1 MPELLL
7 EIRSEEIPARMQ
19 RRAAEQLK
27 ERLAAMLSEA
37 GFTPAK
43 DAVATYA
50 GPRRLTAVVADLP
63 TAQPDRTVERKGP
76 KADAPQGAIDG
87 FLKAAGL
94 SSLDQAEQ
102 RDSGKGVFYFAVQ
115 RQPGRATTE
124 VIAEIVPAL
133 IKAFEWPKS
142 MRWATYSQRWVRP
155 LHAVLCI
162 FDGKKVE
169 GRIDLGGGELAFT
182 DETVGHRFLA
192 PAPFAVTS
200 FSDYAD
206 KLDAACVMVDA
217 AERRA
222 YIARIAGQRAGEG
235 GMQLRVDEGLLDEV
249 TGLVEWPVPLLGKI
263 DDAFMDLPAEVLTTS
278 MRAHLKYFACL
289 RLDDSLAP
297 RFVVVANME
306 NADGG
311 AQVVAGNER
320 VLRARL
326 SDARFFWD
334 QDRKRKLSERVADL
348 RTILFYQ
355 GLGTIAEKAERT
367 SELAKLIAARMKLSG
382 DAQAMAGCAA
392 KLAKADLTTGMV
404 GEFPELQGVM
414 GRYYARLDGEPEAIA
429 NAIAEHYS
437 PKGPDDRCP
446 TAPVSVAVALAD
458 KIDTLVGFFAIDEK
472 PTGSKDPFALRRAGL
487 GVIRLIVENQLRVPL
502 APLLKEQHMRI
513 LQEIGSRDIE
523 KKEKAAREHDL
534 DARIFHFSEVPID
547 PSGDIGGVRLTVP
560 MRALLDFLA
569 DRLKVHLRDQGLKH
583 DIVSAVF
590 AVPGGEDDLVRLIQ
604 RGEALKSFLASDDGA
619 NLLVAYRRAANIL
632 RIEEKKDGKRYDRLA
647 DPKLF
652 VTPEEAKLHQAI
664 LDIAAKADPRL
675 ADEDFGGAMA
685 VLAGLRQPVD
695 DFFDRVTV
703 NAAAADLRANR
714 LCLLSQI
721 RVAMDAV
728 ADFSKIEG

>member
-7 EIRSEEIPARMQ
+7 ELRSEEIPARMQ

-27 ERLAAMLSEA
+27 ERLQAMLADA
-37 GFTPAK
+37 GFTLAK

-50 GPRRLTAVVADLP
+50 GPRRLTALVADLP
-63 TAQPDRTVERKGP
+63 QAQPDRTVERKGP
-76 KADAPQGAIDG
+76 KVGSPQGAIDG
-87 FLKAAGL
+87 FLKATGL
-94 SSLDQAEQ
+94 ASLDQAEQ

-115 RQPGRATTE
+115 RQLGRATTE

-133 IKAFEWPKS
+133 VKAFEWPKS
-142 MRWATYSQRWVRP
+142 MRWATYTQRWVRP
-155 LHAVLCI
+155 LHAILCV

-169 GRIDLGGGELAFT
+169 GKIDLGGGELAFT

-192 PAPFAVTS
+192 PAAFAVTS

-206 KLDAACVMVDA
+206 KLDAANVMVDA
-217 AERRA
+217 VERRA

-235 GMQLRVDEGLLDEV
+235 GMQLKADEGLLDEV

-263 DDAFMDLPAEVLTTS
+263 DDTFMDLPAEVLTTS

-334 QDRKRKLSERVADL
+334 QDRKKTLAERIPDL
-348 RTILFYQ
+348 AKVLFYQ
-355 GLGTIAEKAERT
+355 RLGSVAEKAERVAG
-367 SELAKLIAARMKLSG
+367 LARWL
-382 DAQAMAGCAA
+382 AA
-392 KLAKADLTTGMV
+392 KIPSCDAALAERAGRLAKADLTTGMV

-414 GRYYARLDGEPEAIA
+414 GRYYARHDGEPDMVAD
-429 NAIAEHYS
+429 AIAEHYA

-446 TAPVSVAVALAD
+446 TAPVSVAVALAE
-458 KIDTLVGFFAIDEK
+458 KIDTLAGFFAIDEK
-472 PTGSKDPFALRRAGL
+472 PTGSKDPFALRRAAL
-487 GVIRLIVENQLRVPL
+487 GAIRLVIENKLRIG
-502 APLLKEQHMRI
+502 LLELFDRAHALYAGFDRA
-513 LQEIGSRDIE
+513 
-523 KKEKAAREHDL
+523 KAD
-534 DARIFHFSEVPID
+534 
-547 PSGDIGGVRLTVP
+547 GVA
-560 MRALLDFLA
+560 RALLDFLA

-590 AVPGGEDDLVRLIQ
+590 AVPGGEDDLVRLIA
-604 RGEALKSFLASDDGA
+604 RGEALKGFLASDDGA

-647 DPKLF
+647 DPKVF
-652 VTPEEAKLHQAI
+652 AMPEEAKLHQAI
-664 LDIAAKADPRL
+664 LDVAAKADPLL

-685 VLAGLRQPVD
+685 ALAGLRQPVD

-703 NAAAADLRANR
+703 NAEESGLRVNR